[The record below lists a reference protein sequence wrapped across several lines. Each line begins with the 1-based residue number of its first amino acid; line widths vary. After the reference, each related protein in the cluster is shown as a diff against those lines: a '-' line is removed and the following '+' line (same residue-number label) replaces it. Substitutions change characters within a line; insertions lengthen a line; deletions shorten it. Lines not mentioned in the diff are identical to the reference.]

1 MSNYNKTKMN
11 KARLDESRVYEEN
24 GVVKVRH
31 LIHDSPI
38 VDMTP
43 HPTESRAFV
52 KDGEVVTVD
61 SEEISK
67 TGTMSVEKAKQTHFG
82 IHKKTLESHI
92 I

>member
-11 KARLDESRVYEEN
+11 KARLDENWVYEEN

-31 LIHDSPI
+31 IIYDGPI

-43 HPTESRAFV
+43 HPTESRVFV
-52 KDGEVVTVD
+52 KDGEVATVD

-67 TGTMSVEKAKQTHFG
+67 TGTMSVEKAKQL
-82 IHKKTLESHI
+82 TLEFI
-92 I
+92 RKL

>member
-1 MSNYNKTKMN
+1 M
-11 KARLDESRVYEEN
+11 
-24 GVVKVRH
+24 RH
-31 LIHDSPI
+31 IIYDGPI

-43 HPTESRAFV
+43 HPTESRVFE
-52 KDGEVVTVD
+52 KDGEVITVD

-67 TGTMSVEKAKQTHFG
+67 TGTMSVEMAKQTHFG